1 MNIKKLAS
9 EIAKRE
15 GKKTQARIGEI
26 REVLAILSDIL
37 YNDFKNEED
46 YTTFIGIV
54 KNGEN
59 RAKKTKTKRST
70 K

>member
-1 MNIKKLAS
+1 MNINKLAS

-37 YNDFKNEED
+37 HEEFSARNFNTFANIYN
-46 YTTFIGIV
+46 
-54 KNGEN
+54 NGK
-59 RAKKTKTKRST
+59 RRSKTKTKRST